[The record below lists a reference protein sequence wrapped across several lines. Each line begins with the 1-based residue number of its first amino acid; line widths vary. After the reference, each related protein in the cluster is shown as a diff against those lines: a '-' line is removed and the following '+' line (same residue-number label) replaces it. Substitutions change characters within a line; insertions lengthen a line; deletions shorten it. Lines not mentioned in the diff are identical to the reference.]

1 MDACCDDLFCSGWI
15 LLKYTSAR
23 FTSPGF
29 RQWCLEE
36 DTSGPASGL
45 GLVLVLDQHMF
56 VVSLSS
62 VAGNLLHVKYLTL
75 QLTCLPLVMSL

>member
-1 MDACCDDLFCSGWI
+1 MVFFSGWI

-36 DTSGPASGL
+36 DISEAASGL
-45 GLVLVLDQHMF
+45 GLILVLDQHMF

-62 VAGNLLHVKYLTL
+62 GAGNIFHVEYLTL